1 MSDGDQGRSRID
13 PLRICSAYTPSEDSA
28 VRPYLRVAPP
38 SMPLLSAV
46 APFEVRDP
54 NLSMYWFYVSG
65 IEFSLHIGER
75 TPQEFQHC
83 CFVRNQWHP
92 VVVDPTVALSL
103 GKLIANHS

>member
-1 MSDGDQGRSRID
+1 M
-13 PLRICSAYTPSEDSA
+13 
-28 VRPYLRVAPP
+28 RPYLRVAPP

-54 NLSMYWFYVSG
+54 NLSMYWFYVPG

-92 VVVDPTVALSL
+92 VVVDPTIALSL
-103 GKLIANHS
+103 GKLYRESSLTSKMSTRLGAVFEKRRKRRNAEPMY